1 MEAGTISCK
10 FCRCRMRVDGQLDKM
25 TRHARTHE
33 VFSDRELW
41 LAINLLTPAEVETLV
56 ARVMPRVEA
65 IVRDGVLEDSLNIF
79 VTETQEEIDHP
90 TADGTEELEAI
101 QNILQGENDSSSETD
116 EDDDNDDDG
125 DGDNDNDKGQNKV
138 REWLAQMESKYT
150 RAAVNVKRLKPKDYK
165 PKEQSKEVTEAE
177 AKDKQQK
184 MIMNWLDSDSDDEL
198 AVDKSVEDV
207 APQKNVET
215 VPKSVPTKNAASTRA
230 KRQNKR
236 PRLDQ
241 PLNPGRKEGGSSEG
255 VDTVDDF
262 ISSLQS
268 QRQFG
273 RK

>member
-1 MEAGTISCK
+1 MDE
-10 FCRCRMRVDGQLDKM
+10 QLDKL

-56 ARVMPRVEA
+56 ARVMPRVET

-79 VTETQEEIDHP
+79 VTETREEIDHP

-116 EDDDNDDDG
+116 EEEDNDGDG
-125 DGDNDNDKGQNKV
+125 AIITGDNDNDKGQNKV
-138 REWLAQMESKYT
+138 REWLAQMESKYS
-150 RAAVNVKRLKPKDYK
+150 RAAVNVKKLKPQDYEPREK
-165 PKEQSKEVTEAE
+165 SEEETEAE
-177 AKDKQQK
+177 AKEKQQK
-184 MIMNWLDSDSDDEL
+184 MIMNWLDSDSDEEL
-198 AVDKSVEDV
+198 DDVNKSVEDV
-207 APQKNVET
+207 APQKNVKT
-215 VPKSVPTKNAASTRA
+215 VPQSVPTKKVAKANTRA

-241 PLNPGRKEGGSSEG
+241 PLNPRRKEGGSSEG
-255 VDTVDDF
+255 VDTVGKLDDF

>member
-116 EDDDNDDDG
+116 EDEDNDDDG

-138 REWLAQMESKYT
+138 REWLAQMESRYT
-150 RAAVNVKRLKPKDYK
+150 RAAVNVKRLKPKDYE
-165 PKEQSKEVTEAE
+165 PKEKSEEVTEAE
-177 AKDKQQK
+177 ANEKQQK

-215 VPKSVPTKNAASTRA
+215 VLKSVPTKNAANTRA

-241 PLNPGRKEGGSSEG
+241 PLNPCRKEAGSSEG

>member
-1 MEAGTISCK
+1 MDE
-10 FCRCRMRVDGQLDKM
+10 QLDKL
-25 TRHARTHE
+25 TRHARSHE

-56 ARVMPRVEA
+56 ARVMPRVET

-79 VTETQEEIDHP
+79 VTETREEIDHP

-116 EDDDNDDDG
+116 EDEDNDGDG
-125 DGDNDNDKGQNKV
+125 AIITGDNDNDKGQNKV
-138 REWLAQMESKYT
+138 REWLAQMESKYS
-150 RAAVNVKRLKPKDYK
+150 RAAVNVKKLKPQDYEPREK
-165 PKEQSKEVTEAE
+165 SEEETEAE

-184 MIMNWLDSDSDDEL
+184 MIMNWLDSDSDEEL
-198 AVDKSVEDV
+198 DDVNKSVEDV
-207 APQKNVET
+207 ALQKNVET
-215 VPKSVPTKNAASTRA
+215 VPKSVPTKNVENTRA

-241 PLNPGRKEGGSSEG
+241 PPNPRRKEGGSSEG
-255 VDTVDDF
+255 VDTVGKLDDF

>member
-1 MEAGTISCK
+1 MDE
-10 FCRCRMRVDGQLDKM
+10 QLDKL

-56 ARVMPRVEA
+56 ARVMPRVET

-79 VTETQEEIDHP
+79 VTETQAEIDHP

-101 QNILQGENDSSSETD
+101 QNILQGENDSSSETEED
-116 EDDDNDDDG
+116 EDNDG
-125 DGDNDNDKGQNKV
+125 DGAIITGDNDNDKGQNKV

-150 RAAVNVKRLKPKDYK
+150 RAAVNVKKLKPQDYEPREK
-165 PKEQSKEVTEAE
+165 KSEEETEAE
-177 AKDKQQK
+177 AKEEQQK
-184 MIMNWLDSDSDDEL
+184 MIMNWLDSDSDEEL
-198 AVDKSVEDV
+198 DDVNKSVEDV
-207 APQKNVET
+207 APPKNVKT
-215 VPKSVPTKNAASTRA
+215 VPQSVPTKKVAKANTRA

-241 PLNPGRKEGGSSEG
+241 PLNPRRKEGGSSVG
-255 VDTVDDF
+255 VDTVGKLDDF

>member
-79 VTETQEEIDHP
+79 VTETREESDHP

-116 EDDDNDDDG
+116 EDEDNDDDG

-150 RAAVNVKRLKPKDYK
+150 RAAVNVKRLKPKDYEPREK
-165 PKEQSKEVTEAE
+165 SDEVTEAE
-177 AKDKQQK
+177 ANEKQQK

-215 VPKSVPTKNAASTRA
+215 VPKSVPTKNAANTRA
-230 KRQNKR
+230 ERQNKR

-241 PLNPGRKEGGSSEG
+241 PLNPRRNEGGSSEG